1 MAVWNI
7 PDPYTDRRF
16 FMKKKIALII
26 AATMIFNLAACSQD
40 IPETTE
46 ASAAATESTAA
57 MSVEETEQQDEIP
70 NPWTTAQDAS
80 DAADGAGVGY
90 FIVPSEGTDTDAGQI
105 NWDSFRY
112 MDRLA
117 EAEGYIGAATLVVR
131 KGLNEDSDD
140 VSGDYNEYAYE
151 WQLEADGWLAD
162 CRGNV
167 EGQAML
173 ITWTSDNFAYSIA
186 IRGQGDQYDTYGID
200 ENMVDFLVSQIQ

>member
-1 MAVWNI
+1 
-7 PDPYTDRRF
+7 
-16 FMKKKIALII
+16 MKKRIALII
-26 AATMIFNLAACSQD
+26 AAAMIFNLAACSQD

-117 EAEGYIGAATLVVR
+117 EAEGYIGAATIVIR
-131 KGLNEDSDD
+131 KGLNEDTDD
-140 VSGDYNEYAYE
+140 VSGDYTEYAYE
-151 WQLEADGWLAD
+151 WQLEADGWLVN

-173 ITWTSDNFAYSIA
+173 ITWTSDNFAYSIVL
-186 IRGQGDQYDTYGID
+186 RGQGDQYDTYGID
-200 ENMVDFLVSQIQ
+200 ENMVDLLVSLIQ